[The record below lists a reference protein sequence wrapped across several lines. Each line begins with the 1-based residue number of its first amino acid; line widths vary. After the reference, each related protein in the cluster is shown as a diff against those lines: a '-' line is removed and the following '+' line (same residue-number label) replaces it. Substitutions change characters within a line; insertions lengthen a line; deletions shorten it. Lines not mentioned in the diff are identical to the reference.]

1 MRTKAIHR
9 QSLPETPEPHCIA
22 QTACLQSVLI
32 LVCPSAAE
40 LILILM
46 NRTSRNRLVAW
57 LGMAAMWLAIVAPV
71 ISQTLASR
79 QQGVDPQAAICSADA
94 LAQIVS
100 SALSTPPQTAVQ
112 SHEQT
117 GHHMA
122 GADSFDVCS
131 YCGLL
136 AHNVPLTSA
145 PPAALVRV
153 ERVTR
158 LAAAPVAQVVY
169 VKSFNAASP
178 RAPPIVS

>member
-1 MRTKAIHR
+1 
-9 QSLPETPEPHCIA
+9 
-22 QTACLQSVLI
+22 
-32 LVCPSAAE
+32 
-40 LILILM
+40 M

-57 LGMAAMWLAIVAPV
+57 LGMATMWLAIVAPV

-94 LAQIVS
+94 LAQIVP
-100 SALSTPPQTAVQ
+100 SALSSTLHAAAE
-112 SHEQT
+112 SHEQA

-122 GADSFDVCS
+122 GADSFDACS

-145 PPAALVRV
+145 PPAALLGV

-158 LAAAPVAQVVY
+158 QTAAPVAQVVH

-178 RAPPIVS
+178 RAPPVVS

>member
-1 MRTKAIHR
+1 
-9 QSLPETPEPHCIA
+9 
-22 QTACLQSVLI
+22 
-32 LVCPSAAE
+32 
-40 LILILM
+40 M

-100 SALSTPPQTAVQ
+100 SSLSLSSSPQAAVQ
-112 SHEQT
+112 SNEPT

-122 GADSFDVCS
+122 GADSLDACS

-136 AHNVPLTSA
+136 AHNVPLASA
-145 PPAALVRV
+145 PTAALVRV

-158 LAAAPVAQVVY
+158 LAAAPVAQVAH